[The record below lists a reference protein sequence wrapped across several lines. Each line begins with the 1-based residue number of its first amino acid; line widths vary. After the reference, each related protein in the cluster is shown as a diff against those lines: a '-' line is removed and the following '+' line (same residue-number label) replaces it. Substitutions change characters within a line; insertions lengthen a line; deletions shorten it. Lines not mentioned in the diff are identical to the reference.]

1 MTTLVISARTTSAVP
16 PSAFFDRWAD
26 MATWPEWS
34 TDVEWARLEG
44 PFAVGTTG
52 VLKPRK
58 GPKTKFVI
66 EHLDPDRAYVDV
78 PRLHGARLAS
88 GHLVTTHP
96 GGGCSIDVTISMS
109 GPLAWLWTL
118 LLAKGFGETTQSDLY
133 QLGAVVEAGG

>member
-1 MTTLVISARTTSAVP
+1 MTTLVTNARATSAAP
-16 PSAFFDRWAD
+16 PSAFFDRRAD
-26 MATWPEWS
+26 TATWPEWS

-66 EHLDPDRAYVDV
+66 EQLDPDRAYVDV
-78 PRLHGARLAS
+78 PRLYGARLAS
-88 GHLVTTHP
+88 GHLVMTHP

-109 GPLAWLWTL
+109 GALASLWTL
-118 LLAKGFGETTQSDLY
+118 LLAKGFGETTQSDLDR
-133 QLGAVVEAGG
+133 LVEVVETGG

>member
-1 MTTLVISARTTSAVP
+1 MTTLVTNARATSAAP

-26 MATWPEWS
+26 MATWTEWS

-44 PFAVGTTG
+44 SLAVGTTG

-66 EHLDPDRAYVDV
+66 EQLDPDRAYVDV
-78 PRLHGARLAS
+78 PRLYGARLAS

-96 GGGCSIDVTISMS
+96 GGGCSIDVTIAMS
-109 GPLAWLWTL
+109 GALASLWTL

>member
-34 TDVEWARLEG
+34 ADVEWARLEG

-52 VLKPRK
+52 VLKPKK

-66 EHLDPDRAYVDV
+66 EQLDPDRAYVDV
-78 PRLHGARLAS
+78 SRLPGARLAFS
-88 GHLVTTHP
+88 HLVTTHA

-118 LLAKGFGETTQSDLY
+118 LLAKGFRETTQSDLD
-133 QLGAVVEAGG
+133 QLVALAEAGG